1 MERQIYQVSEINQF
15 IKNLFDS
22 VPQLGN
28 LCIRGEISNYK
39 LYPSGHHYFTLKD
52 AEGSLRCVMFRGQA
66 SRLRF
71 RPENGMKVLAA
82 GRITVFPRDGAY
94 QLYCEALT
102 PDGIGDLHVAFEQL
116 KEKLWNEGLFSQAHK
131 KPLPEYPGT
140 IAVITS
146 SSGAAVHDMI
156 RILRRRYPIAKVKL
170 LPVRVQGVE
179 APPEIA
185 AALRY
190 ANRYR
195 VADLIIVGRGG
206 GSIEDLWAFNDERV
220 ARAIYE
226 SEIPVISAVGHE
238 PDVTISDFV
247 ADVRAA
253 TPSHAAEIAVPDC
266 GELLQRLQE
275 KKLQM
280 LRVQNSRLELL
291 RRRLDA
297 LAQKRVMT
305 DPGAFIQDKQ
315 MLLGHLQKD
324 LHHAAAERL
333 RAPANRL
340 ASLSAALDAM
350 SPLKV
355 LGRGFSLVE
364 NAAGEIVRSCSDVT
378 AGEKVK
384 VALADGQLICSVDEC
399 LKTEKGERTNGGK
412 EGKNL

>member
-1 MERQIYQVSEINQF
+1 MERQIYQVSEINQL
-15 IKNLFDS
+15 IKNIFDNI
-22 VPQLGN
+22 PLLGN

-52 AEGSLRCVMFRGQA
+52 AEGSIKCVMFRGQA

-71 RPENGMKVLAA
+71 RPENGMKILAT

-94 QLYCEALT
+94 QLYCDAMT

-116 KEKLWNEGLFSQAHK
+116 KEKLWNEGLFDETHK
-131 KPLPEYPGT
+131 KPLPEYPST

-146 SSGAAVHDMI
+146 GSGAAVHDMI
-156 RILRRRYPIAKVKL
+156 RILRRRYPIAKVKV
-170 LPVRVQGVE
+170 LPVRVQGAE
-179 APPEIA
+179 APPEIVA
-185 AALRY
+185 AMRY
-190 ANRYR
+190 ANRYK

-238 PDVTISDFV
+238 PDVTIADFV

-266 GELLQRLQE
+266 NELMQHLQE
-275 KKLQM
+275 KKMQM
-280 LRVQNSRLELL
+280 LRAQNSRLQLL

-324 LHHAAAERL
+324 LYHAASERL
-333 RAPANRL
+333 RAPGNRL
-340 ASLSAALDAM
+340 ASLAAALDAM

-364 NAAGEIVRSCSDVT
+364 NSTGEIVRSSADV
-378 AGEKVK
+378 AVGEKVT
-384 VALADGQLICSVDEC
+384 VRLADGQLRCCVDEC
-399 LKTEKGERTNGGK
+399 LNNENGG
-412 EGKNL
+412 EV